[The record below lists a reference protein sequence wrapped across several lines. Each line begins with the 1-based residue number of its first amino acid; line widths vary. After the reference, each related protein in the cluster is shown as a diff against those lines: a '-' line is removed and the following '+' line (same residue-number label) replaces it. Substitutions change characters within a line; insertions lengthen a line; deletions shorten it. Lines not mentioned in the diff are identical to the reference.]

1 MNEIKG
7 RSKFAQAVVRV
18 VKAVPMGKVVSYGQ
32 VAVYVGVPRGAR
44 AVGWVLRIGA
54 LVRSVDMN
62 VPWWRVVNNTG
73 RISIKDNWEHDA
85 IEQRERLIGEGVEV
99 AENYVLDMLRY
110 RFIASEEELKKF
122 GLEGEYLRF
131 IWEKFRV
138 GY

>member
-1 MNEIKG
+1 MQ
-7 RSKFAQAVVRV
+7 RSKFGQAVVRV

-44 AVGWVLRIGA
+44 AVGWILRQGHDVG
-54 LVRSVDMN
+54 L
-62 VPWWRVVNNTG
+62 PWWRVVNNTG